1 MILQILN
8 LLIPLIRKRLNLKAI
23 QTNQNYW
30 NDSQIAEANTKKISQ
45 EKAFDSISK
54 IPVQREPVFC
64 LPVSNSHITSRY
76 GWRYLNIDGKKSK
89 QFHLGIDLG
98 GCNDVFAPEDCVI
111 KSILGRDPLYPVKFR
126 FEINNTWVNLVKSGE
141 VPADRAWTPY
151 VLAVGVHSKN
161 LYKFKHVDPKV
172 RKGDKVSAGDLIGKS
187 GNYGYSLGAHLHFEV
202 WPWDEKA
209 QDWKKETDPEKF
221 LKEKGLL

>member
-8 LLIPLIRKRLNLKAI
+8 LLIPLIRKFINLKAV

-30 NDSQIAEANTKKISQ
+30 NQYSAVVINTKKISR
-45 EKAFDSISK
+45 EEAFDKISD
-54 IPVQREPVFC
+54 IPIQRDPIFR
-64 LPVSNSHITSRY
+64 LPVSNPHITSRY

-98 GCNDVFAPEDCVI
+98 GYNDVLAPEDLVI
-111 KSILGRDPLYPVKFR
+111 KTVLGRDRKFPVKFR
-126 FEINNTWVNLVKSGE
+126 WEKNTWVNLVKSGE
-141 VPADRAWTPY
+141 VPEDRAWTPF

-161 LYKFKHVDPKV
+161 LYKFKHTDAKV
-172 RKGDKVSAGDLIGKS
+172 KKGDKVSAGDLIGKS

-209 QDWKKETDPEKF
+209 QGWKSETDPEKF
-221 LKEKGLL
+221 LKSKGLL

>member
-8 LLIPLIRKRLNLKAI
+8 LLLPLIRKLLNLKTI

-30 NDSQIAEANTKKISQ
+30 NESRLAEAYTNKISK
-45 EKAFDSISK
+45 EKTFDSISEIATQK
-54 IPVQREPVFC
+54 NPLFFA
-64 LPVSNSHITSRY
+64 PVSNPHITSKY

-98 GCNDVFAPEDCVI
+98 GYNDVFAPEDCVI
-111 KSILGRDPLYPVKFR
+111 KSILGRDPQYPVKFR
-126 FEINNTWVNLVKSGE
+126 FEIHTWVNLVKSGE
-141 VPADRAWTPY
+141 VPEDRAWTPF

-172 RKGDKVSAGDLIGKS
+172 RKGRKVSAGDLIGKS
-187 GNYGYSLGAHLHFEV
+187 GNFGYSLGAHLHFEV
-202 WPWDEKA
+202 WPWDEKT

>member
-8 LLIPLIRKRLNLKAI
+8 LLIPLIRKFINLKAV

-30 NDSQIAEANTKKISQ
+30 NESSASVLSTKKISKK
-45 EKAFDSISK
+45 EAFASISN
-54 IPVQREPVFC
+54 IPIQRDPIFR
-64 LPVSNSHITSRY
+64 LPVSDPHITSPY
-76 GWRYLNIDGKKSK
+76 GWRYLNIDGKKSR

-98 GCNDVFAPEDCVI
+98 GYNDVLAPEDLVI
-111 KSILGRDPLYPVKFR
+111 KTVLGRDRKFPVKFR
-126 FEINNTWVNLVKSGE
+126 WEKNTWVNLVKSGE
-141 VPADRAWTPY
+141 VPEDRAWTPF
-151 VLAVGVHSKN
+151 VLAIGVHSKN
-161 LYKFKHVDPKV
+161 LYKFKHTDPRVK
-172 RKGDKVSAGDLIGKS
+172 KGDKVSAGDLIGKS

-221 LKEKGLL
+221 LKDKGLL

>member
-8 LLIPLIRKRLNLKAI
+8 LLLPLIRKFLNLKAI

-30 NDSQIAEANTKKISQ
+30 NDSRFAEISTNKISSK
-45 EKAFDSISK
+45 EAFDSISK
-54 IPVQREPVFC
+54 IPIRREPVFC
-64 LPVSNSHITSRY
+64 LPVSNPHITSRY

-98 GCNDVFAPEDCVI
+98 GYNDVFAPEDCVI

-126 FEINNTWVNLVKSGE
+126 FEKNTWVNLVKSGE
-141 VPADRAWTPY
+141 VPEDRAWTPF

-161 LYKFKHVDPKV
+161 LYKFKHVDPNV
-172 RKGDKVSAGDLIGKS
+172 RKGGKVSAGDLIGKS

-202 WPWDEKA
+202 WPWDEKS
-209 QDWKKETDPEKF
+209 QDWKKETDPETF
-221 LKEKGLL
+221 LKDKGLL

>member
-1 MILQILN
+1 MLN
-8 LLIPLIRKRLNLKAI
+8 FLLPLIRRFLSQREI

-30 NDSQIAEANTKKISQ
+30 NQYSAVVINTKKISR
-45 EKAFDSISK
+45 EEAFDK
-54 IPVQREPVFC
+54 IWDIPIQRDPIFR
-64 LPVSNSHITSRY
+64 LPVSNPHITSRY

-98 GCNDVFAPEDCVI
+98 GYNDVLAPEDLVI
-111 KSILGRDPLYPVKFR
+111 KTVLGRDRKFPVKFR
-126 FEINNTWVNLVKSGE
+126 WEKNTWVNLVKSGE
-141 VPADRAWTPY
+141 VPEDRAWTPF

-161 LYKFKHVDPKV
+161 LYKFKHMDAKV
-172 RKGDKVSAGDLIGKS
+172 KQGDKVSAGDLIGKS

-221 LKEKGLL
+221 LKSKELL

>member
-8 LLIPLIRKRLNLKAI
+8 LLIPLVRKFLNLKAI

-30 NDSQIAEANTKKISQ
+30 NKSLVAIDNTKKISR
-45 EKAFDSISK
+45 EEAFDTISD
-54 IPVQREPVFC
+54 IPVQRIPIFR
-64 LPVSNSHITSRY
+64 LPVSNPHITSPY
-76 GWRYLNIDGKKSK
+76 GYRYLNIDGKKSK

-98 GCNDVFAPEDCVI
+98 GYNDVFAPEDCVI
-111 KSILGRDPLYPVKFR
+111 ETVLGRDRKYPVKFR
-126 FEINNTWVNLVKSGE
+126 WEKNTWVNLVKSGE
-141 VPADRAWTPY
+141 VPEDRAWTPY
-151 VLAVGVHSKN
+151 VLAIGVHTKN
-161 LYKFKHVDPKV
+161 RYKLKHTDPRVK
-172 RKGDKVSAGDLIGKS
+172 KGDKVSAGDLIGKS